1 VLWLSSD
8 VNMDVVRETFPEGG
22 AELMYTDLAAEDED
36 ALRALM
42 EDRQVHND
50 RTGGAADG

>member
-1 VLWLSSD
+1 MLWLSSD